1 MFLALAFFYRAIIVQ
16 LLWKYHILLLFT
28 KEGFYMVSQIREI
41 REIEWT
47 FFSVSQLSK
56 LRNNS

>member
-1 MFLALAFFYRAIIVQ
+1 MFLVLAFFYRAIIVQ

-41 REIEWT
+41 RESEWT
-47 FFSVSQLSK
+47 FFSVSQ
-56 LRNNS
+56 R